1 MKGVEMFG
9 YVFTVGRVVVALA
22 SVATAIGAYG
32 CYELHRRSNPRKK
45 KVDVSDVIDRH
56 FGCRQEYSCGDRGMD
71 TKMSESFTSTSLK
84 PDSPTKAQQHVQ
96 GSDNNDEPIKRGP
109 VGDSIAPDA
118 ETSTAEVRSGL
129 LDGIDLD
136 CLSDGFRELVEN
148 RVAAL
153 HSMENDE
160 DGWGLKAVDLYE
172 ELQRLL
178 DSSFEGER
186 HVLNTILSRIASEL
200 DAKGFV
206 QIKLSEWNP
215 EYQNAVVVTQG
226 ECSEGIKVIDTIS
239 SGVKRNGQV
248 LRKQEVSILT
258 AKKEK

>member
-9 YVFTVGRVVVALA
+9 YVITVGRVVVALA

-32 CYELHRRSNPRKK
+32 CYELYRRSNPRKK
-45 KVDVSDVIDRH
+45 KVDVSEVLDRH
-56 FGCRQEYSCGDRGMD
+56 FGSGQEHLCGGRGMD
-71 TKMSESFTSTSLK
+71 ANMSESFTSAPLK
-84 PDSPTKAQQHVQ
+84 PDRPVKEQQYAQ
-96 GSDNNDEPIKRGP
+96 GYNDEPIKRGP
-109 VGDSIAPDA
+109 VGDSMASDT

-153 HSMENDE
+153 HSIENDE
-160 DGWGLKAVDLYE
+160 DGWGLKAVDLYD
-172 ELQRLL
+172 ELQRLV

-186 HVLNTILSRIASEL
+186 HVLNAILSRIASEL
-200 DAKGFV
+200 DTKGFA

-215 EYQNAVVVTQG
+215 EFQNAVVVTQG

-258 AKKEK
+258 SKKEM